1 MGFSQNEEDLQ
12 CSKKND
18 FEEVMQ
24 NFERKEEGENKENR
38 FIRLYTSTWSLV
50 GKYKLLFCLR
60 QSSSSTEAAGPAL
73 SLVKSRAGATSS

>member
-38 FIRLYTSTWSLV
+38 FIRLYTSTGSLV

-60 QSSSSTEAAGPAL
+60 QSSSSTETAGPAL